1 MSISLTGSGP
11 SIELTGSGSSITLT
25 VTTGGGSSGGVTD
38 HGLLTGLSDDDHTQY
53 HNDARGDARYL
64 QQSNDLSDLASAAAA
79 RTNLGLG
86 DSATLDVGTGSG
98 DVAAGD
104 APASAV
110 STHNDATTS
119 VHGIVDTSAIAT
131 GPASATDSAIALF
144 DGTGGKTLKDSAVT
158 ISTDDTLASDSD
170 AKVPTEQAVKAYVD
184 ANAGGGGGLWEEVS
198 ETTLG
203 SDQASV
209 SFTGLDAY
217 EEVQILWEGQNNNA
231 GASYSFLLATVNSD
245 GGANYHYAVAG
256 RSGSSNRLQD
266 ASNATAGYVGM
277 ITGAQSSGDAR
288 WSAGV
293 VTVRCQ
299 QPTARAK
306 TLEGRSWGGA
316 TGEAG
321 VLHAAVV
328 WNNTANAISSVQLF
342 CSSGDFVAGSKFTVL
357 GRA

>member
-64 QQSNDLSDLASAAAA
+64 QQANDLSDVDDAATA

-110 STHNDATTS
+110 STHSADTTS
-119 VHGIVDTSAIAT
+119 VHGITDTADLAT
-131 GPASATDSAIALF
+131 GPASATDSGIALF

-184 ANAGGGGGLWEEVS
+184 ANAGGGGVWTEIAS
-198 ETTLG
+198 TTLG
-203 SDQASV
+203 SGAASV
-209 SFTGLDAY
+209 QFTGLDAY
-217 EEVQILWEGQNNNA
+217 KEIEIRWRTRSSSTALSETPMSLRFNGD
-231 GASYSFLLATVNSD
+231 S
-245 GGANYHYAVAG
+245 GANYNSAYHM
-256 RSGSSNRLQD
+256 RFSG
-266 ASNATAGYVGM
+266 T
-277 ITGAQSSGDAR
+277 SGENE
-288 WSAGV
+288 SAGDTEGWIGELPGSKTNSDRMASGV
-293 VTVRCQ
+293 IQVATD
-299 QPTARAK
+299 QPAATRKMAHGMFATSK
-306 TLEGRSWGGA
+306 SSTDDPGVGQMSTEWTNTTDAITSLLLFPGA
-316 TGEAG
+316 G
-321 VLHAAVV
+321 
-328 WNNTANAISSVQLF
+328 N
-342 CSSGDFVAGSKFTVL
+342 FVAGSRFTLL
-357 GRA
+357 GRT